1 MDVTCLWGAV
11 YHDCMQGSCW
21 AVCRD
26 WYDTEGIP
34 RLSWD
39 FSGKAS
45 SLAWACSLVPALFK
59 ALAALCPTLQVGRMG
74 YPCFISP
81 QDSSSTSSTWRAATA
96 FRTGAYNQP
105 GQSHFLQFS
114 MNIYAICAELPELIY

>member
-1 MDVTCLWGAV
+1 MDVTYLWGAV

-21 AVCRD
+21 AVCRRCGKTPTILGLL
-26 WYDTEGIP
+26 WKSLILG
-34 RLSWD
+34 LS
-39 FSGKAS
+39 
-45 SLAWACSLVPALFK
+45 LHLVPALCK
-59 ALAALCPTLQVGRMG
+59 ALAASCPTLQVGRMG

-81 QDSSSTSSTWRAATA
+81 QDSSSTSSTWRAAAA